1 MKKIFFGSVIVFGF
15 LLNSFD
21 VSAKEIA
28 VSPDNQV
35 LQGEPVKFELRETEF
50 RNVERFVFDGKEYL
64 MTKLKNRAVVFVGID
79 IKKTPGVYRGDFV
92 LKNGSV
98 VSKEIFVLERPRLT
112 ETFQIPKSLG
122 GNTKK
127 AALNVVSNL
136 AKENAILD
144 NLKSEPT
151 TLWKKSF
158 RYPLDSV
165 TVTDV
170 YGYSRD
176 TSSVVVTHRGTDFRA
191 ITGTKVFAMNDG
203 VVALAD
209 SLTVYGNTVVIDHGA
224 GLKTFYMHL
233 SSINVTA
240 GQRVRQGDLLG
251 LSGQTGYSLA
261 PHLHLSVRLQ
271 NTSIDPVVFM
281 SLF

>member
-1 MKKIFFGSVIVFGF
+1 MMICGF
-15 LLNSFD
+15 LFSSFD
-21 VSAKEIA
+21 VSAKE
-28 VSPDNQV
+28 VVVLPDNQV
-35 LQGEPVKFELRETEF
+35 IQGEPVRFELKGTEF
-50 RNVERFVFDGKEYL
+50 RNVKRFVFDGKEYL

-92 LKNGSV
+92 LKNGTV
-98 VSKEIFVLERPRLT
+98 VSKEITVLERPRLT

-136 AKENAILD
+136 TKENILLD
-144 NLKSEPT
+144 TLKSEPT

-158 RYPLDSV
+158 RYPLDNV

-176 TSSVVVTHRGTDFRA
+176 TSSVVVTHKGTDFRA
-191 ITGTKVFAMNDG
+191 LQGTKVFAMNDG
-203 VVALAD
+203 VIALAE

-233 SSINVTA
+233 SKMNVVV
-240 GQRVRQGDLLG
+240 GQKVRQGDLLG

-261 PHLHLSVRLQ
+261 PHLHLTVRLQ
-271 NTSIDPVVFM
+271 NISIDPIVFM